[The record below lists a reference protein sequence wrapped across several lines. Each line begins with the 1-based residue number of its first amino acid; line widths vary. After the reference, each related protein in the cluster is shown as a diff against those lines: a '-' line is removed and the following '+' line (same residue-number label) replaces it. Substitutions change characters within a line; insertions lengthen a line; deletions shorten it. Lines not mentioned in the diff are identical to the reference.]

1 MANMLLLEAIA
12 HEEGF
17 FKANSRPA
25 RNNNPGDLVYGNESI
40 RFGATHSDGRFA
52 VFPDIHTGYTALR
65 RWLSIPAVLKQGK
78 LEGGYLGATIEQVI
92 YRFAPPFENRSDLY
106 LDYVTHSTGLE
117 PHQILTLDMLAVPNV
132 TGITE

>member
-1 MANMLLLEAIA
+1 MLLLEAIA

-17 FKANSRPA
+17 FKLNSRPA
-25 RNNNPGDLVYGNESI
+25 RNNNPGDLMYGNEAI

-52 VFPDIHTGYTALR
+52 VFPDVLTGYNALR
-65 RWLSIPAVLKQGK
+65 RWLSIPAVFKNGK

-106 LDYVTHSTGLE
+106 LSYVLHVTGLE
-117 PHQILTLDMLAVPNV
+117 AHTILTSEMLVVPNV
-132 TGITE
+132 TGTTE